1 MYSERILTSIKF
13 TYKSNN
19 DYSLQLTRWF
29 LMPIAAWPRATT
41 STTVERVSLQAHVLA
56 CSSLIAVVMVPCM
69 LYVSLEEKDV
79 QMKLN
84 AMGPLSHWIMGT
96 INYWLLLTRS
106 DDIRKCV
113 QHMEMDWR
121 LVRRNDDQDVMLRY
135 AKIGRFVA
143 GFCAIFMQSGTFLFT
158 VAKAMTS
165 MNVIIG
171 NETMSVH
178 PMTCPIYS
186 KFIDTRFSP
195 ANEIMLAVELL
206 SCFIV
211 NSITVG
217 ACGLAA
223 VFAMHAYGQ
232 LSMLF
237 AWLNDLV
244 EDEDK
249 GNNFAEKKLAT
260 IVEHH
265 LRVLSFISQ
274 MENVMQ
280 NICLVELVGC
290 TMNMCLLAYYS
301 ITNWSDFD
309 AARITSYI
317 IVYVSM
323 AFNIFI
329 FCYIG
334 EILTEQCKNVGE
346 KAYMT
351 NWYEL
356 PHTTALCLILII
368 ARSSNVIKITAGKLF
383 QLSIAT
389 FGDVIKTSV
398 VYLNILR
405 TMTPT
410 T

>member
-1 MYSERILTSIKF
+1 MTKHGRMPTDIEF
-13 TYKSNN
+13 AYKSNN

-29 LMPIAAWPRATT
+29 LMPIAAWPYAST
-41 STTVERVSLQAHVLA
+41 STIRRLSSRVHILT
-56 CSSLIAVVMVPCM
+56 CIFLITIIMVPCL

-79 QMKLN
+79 QMKLI

-106 DDIRKCV
+106 GDIRECV
-113 QHMEMDWR
+113 QHMEMDWKLAR
-121 LVRRNDDQDVMLRY
+121 KMSDQGVMLRY

-165 MNVIIG
+165 MPVVIG
-171 NETMSVH
+171 NETMSMH

-195 ANEIMLAVELL
+195 ANEIMLAVQLV

-211 NSITVG
+211 NSVTVG
-217 ACGLAA
+217 ACSLAA

-237 AWLNDLV
+237 SWLNKLV
-244 EDEDK
+244 ADEDK
-249 GNNFAEKKLAT
+249 ENDLANQRLAA
-260 IVEHH
+260 IVDHH
-265 LRVLSFISQ
+265 LRVLSFISR
-274 MENVMQ
+274 MENIMQ
-280 NICLVELVGC
+280 YICLVELVGC

-309 AARITSYI
+309 GAKITSYI
-317 IVYVSM
+317 MVYISM

-346 KAYMT
+346 QAYMT

-356 PHTTALCLILII
+356 SHKTALGLVLII
-368 ARSSNVIKITAGKLF
+368 ARSNNVIKVTAGKLF

-410 T
+410 

>member
-1 MYSERILTSIKF
+1 MTYSEHVLASIKF
-13 TYKSNN
+13 TYRSNN

-29 LMPIAAWPRATT
+29 LMPIAAWPRA
-41 STTVERVSLQAHVLA
+41 SMSTVERVSLQAQVLA
-56 CSSLIAVVMVPCM
+56 CSSLIAVVMIPCM

-79 QMKLN
+79 QIKLSV
-84 AMGPLSHWIMGT
+84 MGPLSHWIMGT
-96 INYWLLLTRS
+96 INYWLLLTRG
-106 DDIRKCV
+106 DDIRECV
-113 QHMEMDWR
+113 QHMETDWR
-121 LVRRNDDQDVMLRY
+121 LVRKIDDQDVMLRY
-135 AKIGRFVA
+135 AKIGRFIA
-143 GFCAIFMQSGTFLFT
+143 GFCAVFMQSGTFLFT

-165 MNVIIG
+165 MTIIIG
-171 NETMSVH
+171 NETTSTH

-217 ACGLAA
+217 ACSLAA

-237 AWLNDLV
+237 SWLNDLV

-249 GNNFAEKKLAT
+249 GNDFAEQKLAT

-265 LRVLSFISQ
+265 LRVLSFISR
-274 MENVMQ
+274 MESIMQ

-309 AARITSYI
+309 AARITSFI
-317 IVYVSM
+317 IVYISM

-329 FCYIG
+329 FCFIG

-351 NWYEL
+351 NWYKL
-356 PHTTALCLILII
+356 PHKTALGLVLII

-383 QLSIAT
+383 HLSIAT

-405 TMTPT
+405 TMT
-410 T
+410 

>member
-1 MYSERILTSIKF
+1 MTHLARVSTSIGF
-13 TYKSNN
+13 AYKSNN

-29 LMPIAAWPRATT
+29 LMPIAAWPQDST
-41 STTVERVSLQAHVLA
+41 STTVERLSLRVHVVA
-56 CSSLIAVVMVPCM
+56 CSSLIAIVMVPCM

-96 INYWLLLTRS
+96 INYWLLLSRGG
-106 DDIRKCV
+106 DIRECV

-121 LVRRNDDQDVMLRY
+121 LVRKTDDRGLMLRY
-135 AKIGRFVA
+135 AKIGRFIA
-143 GFCAIFMQSGTFLFT
+143 GFCAVFMQSGTFLFT
-158 VAKAMTS
+158 IAKAMTS
-165 MNVIIG
+165 TPVIIG
-171 NETMSVH
+171 NETTLVH

-195 ANEIMLAVELL
+195 ANEIMLAIELL

-217 ACGLAA
+217 ACSLAA

-232 LSMLF
+232 LDMLF
-237 AWLNDLV
+237 SWLNNLV
-244 EDEDK
+244 ADEDK
-249 GNNFAEKKLAT
+249 GNEFAEQRLAT

-265 LRVLSFISQ
+265 LRVLSFISR
-274 MENVMQ
+274 MENIMQ
-280 NICLVELVGC
+280 HICLVELVGC

-301 ITNWSDFD
+301 IMNWSDFD
-309 AARITSYI
+309 AARITSHI
-317 IVYVSM
+317 IIYVSM

-351 NWYEL
+351 DWYKL
-356 PHTTALCLILII
+356 PRRTALGLILII

-405 TMTPT
+405 TMTPA
-410 T
+410 

>member
-1 MYSERILTSIKF
+1 MTYSERVLTDIKF

-29 LMPIAAWPRATT
+29 LMPIAAWPRTNT
-41 STTVERVSLQAHVLA
+41 SMAEKVSLQAQVLA
-56 CSSLIAVVMVPCM
+56 CLFLIAVVMIPCM

-79 QMKLN
+79 QLKLSV
-84 AMGPLSHWIMGT
+84 MGPLSHWIMGT

-106 DDIRKCV
+106 DDIRECV
-113 QHMEMDWR
+113 QHMETDWR
-121 LVRRNDDQDVMLRY
+121 LVRKTDDQDVMLRY
-135 AKIGRFVA
+135 AKIGRFIA

-158 VAKAMTS
+158 VAKAMTT
-165 MNVIIG
+165 MAVIVG
-171 NETMSVH
+171 NETVLVH

-217 ACGLAA
+217 ACSLAA

-237 AWLNDLV
+237 SWLNDLV
-244 EDEDK
+244 DDK
-249 GNNFAEKKLAT
+249 DNGKYLAEQKLAT

-265 LRVLSFISQ
+265 LRVLSFISR
-274 MENVMQ
+274 MENIMQ

-290 TMNMCLLAYYS
+290 TLNMCLLAYYS

-317 IVYVSM
+317 IVYMSM

-329 FCYIG
+329 FCFIG

-351 NWYEL
+351 NWYNL
-356 PHTTALCLILII
+356 PHKTAVGLVLII

-389 FGDVIKTSV
+389 FGDVIKTSM

-405 TMTPT
+405 TMT
-410 T
+410 

>member
-1 MYSERILTSIKF
+1 MTYSEHVLASIKF
-13 TYKSNN
+13 TYRSNN

-29 LMPIAAWPRATT
+29 LMPIAAWPRA
-41 STTVERVSLQAHVLA
+41 SMSTVERVSLQAQVLA
-56 CSSLIAVVMVPCM
+56 CSSLIAVVMIPCM

-79 QMKLN
+79 QMKLSV
-84 AMGPLSHWIMGT
+84 MGPLSHWIMGT
-96 INYWLLLTRS
+96 INYWLLLTRG
-106 DDIRKCV
+106 DDIRECV
-113 QHMEMDWR
+113 QHMETDWR
-121 LVRRNDDQDVMLRY
+121 LVRKIDDQDVMLRY
-135 AKIGRFVA
+135 AKIGRFIA
-143 GFCAIFMQSGTFLFT
+143 GFCAVFMQSGTFLFT

-165 MNVIIG
+165 MTIIIG
-171 NETMSVH
+171 NETASTH

-217 ACGLAA
+217 ACSLAA

-237 AWLNDLV
+237 SWLNDLV

-249 GNNFAEKKLAT
+249 KNDFAEQKLAT

-265 LRVLSFISQ
+265 LRVLSFISR
-274 MENVMQ
+274 MESIMQ

-309 AARITSYI
+309 AARITSFI
-317 IVYVSM
+317 IVYISM

-329 FCYIG
+329 FCFIG

-351 NWYEL
+351 NWYKL
-356 PHTTALCLILII
+356 PHKTALGLVLII

-383 QLSIAT
+383 HLSIAT

-405 TMTPT
+405 TMT
-410 T
+410 